1 MSLIITSSS
10 QGLDETNQIGIAKP
24 EQYKNHM
31 KNSLIIEPDSEIAV
45 ESVKINRLPMLDAG
59 AAIVGNFWFGERLG
73 ASPIDPWASG
83 PLEESLSYI
92 IPTQNLIGRSVT
104 PVDFADI
111 YVKTLKEAYSLHPE
125 IKSTDIEM
133 TTKYSAGGVFEG
145 YDYKIPQVG
154 AAAANAVPSATSYIA
169 TIPSATTAFQEGA
182 YVTWDGSDL
191 SGQEG
196 QFGQLQPRGSQ
207 SGPICLN
214 AGLIQYD
221 PSGLDNFTIGLS
233 RPYCPK
239 VEKTSPVTAESG
251 GPDACQTPEEVFK
264 PDGGAFGCGA
274 YERDYYDYCAEVATD
289 GKLRLYHALPAATS
303 DSDAP
308 YALDPGSGMRM
319 TEIKYYEKN
328 NTAFTAA
335 NTPNSSFAT
344 GVPITWSGSAGVI
357 TFETSGEK
365 VTISVSGNR
374 IASPITVNA
383 STKGQIPKPIAQTCW
398 KMYPTFSIWEDDDP
412 IPIDKYTGRTSATMW
427 NNQPENSWITKT
439 LMRTFLNENTGLSPS
454 QPIFF
459 ENPNAQE
466 RPPWN
471 NALDWGLSVDSRDMF
486 LPYAATNA
494 APAVPEEGGLVH
506 TYRGIAITG
515 LVDTYENIFITGRA
529 ERYMGKAIQQ
539 WQPNSGFILGFY
551 PMGFSPIANMVSAG
565 LPVYKGA
572 SFASAQRPSLMSQHS
587 SFIRVPTFTHQTYN
601 FGTGNPSKI
610 LFQVPR
616 FDNAGTETGA
626 LYYQNNDKT
635 YVDLGN
641 AQQLNITE
649 LDVHIVRKN
658 ETFVEDLTGSTEIV
672 FHVRAKK

>member
-59 AAIVGNFWFGERLG
+59 AGIVGNFWFGERL
-73 ASPIDPWASG
+73 ASSPIDPWASG

-92 IPTQNLIGRSVT
+92 IPTQNLIGRSLT

-133 TTKYSAGGVFEG
+133 NTKFSAGGVFEG
-145 YDYKIPQVG
+145 YEYKIPQVG
-154 AAAANAVPSATSYIA
+154 AAAANAVPPASSYIA

-182 YVTWDGSDL
+182 YVTWDGDDL
-191 SGQEG
+191 TGQEG
-196 QFGQLQPRGSQ
+196 QFGQLQPRGSD

-221 PSGLDNFTIGLS
+221 PSDLDNFTIGLS

-239 VEKTSPVTAESG
+239 VEQTSPVTAESG

-264 PDGGAFGCGA
+264 PDGGAFGVGA

-289 GKLRLYHALPAATS
+289 GKLRLYHALPAQGRLVDT
-303 DSDAP
+303 DAP
-308 YALDPGSGMRM
+308 YALGEGSGMRM
-319 TEIKYYEKN
+319 TEIQYYEKN
-328 NTAFTAA
+328 NTSFTAV
-335 NTPNSSFAT
+335 NTPNSAFAT
-344 GVPITWSGSAGVI
+344 GTPITWSGSEGVI
-357 TFETSGEK
+357 TFETDGEK
-365 VTISVSGNR
+365 VKISVSGN
-374 IASPITVNA
+374 IMANPVTVNA

-398 KMYPTFSIWEDDDP
+398 KMYPTVSFWEDDEP
-412 IPIDKYTGRTSATMW
+412 ITIDKYTGRTSATLW

-439 LMRTFLNENTGLSPS
+439 LMRTFLNENTGISSKVPR
-454 QPIFF
+454 FF

-471 NALDWGLSVDSRDMF
+471 NAGDWGLSVDSRDMF
-486 LPYAATNA
+486 VPYAAYNA
-494 APAVPEEGGLVH
+494 APAVPEEGGLIPN
-506 TYRGIAITG
+506 YQPITAK
-515 LVDTYENIFITGRA
+515 VVNDYENIFIVGRS

-539 WQPNSGFILGFY
+539 WQPNSGNILGFY
-551 PMGFSPIANMVSAG
+551 PMGFSPLAG
-565 LPVYKGA
+565 SMTNNVGA
-572 SFASAQRPSLMSQHS
+572 SFLSAQRPSLMSQQS

-616 FDNAGTETGA
+616 FDNAGTETGG
-626 LYYQNNDKT
+626 LYFQNNDKT
-635 YVDLGN
+635 YIDLGN

-672 FHVRAKK
+672 FHVRKKK